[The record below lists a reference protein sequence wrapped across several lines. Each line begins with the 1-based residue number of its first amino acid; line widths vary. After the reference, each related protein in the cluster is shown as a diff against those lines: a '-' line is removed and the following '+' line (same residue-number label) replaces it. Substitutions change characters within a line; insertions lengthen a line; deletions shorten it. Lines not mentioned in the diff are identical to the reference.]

1 MTAVAEMRQPFFFG
15 AHSPCPPS
23 HPERERRLNML
34 RVDQLAQA
42 HPDDSILCLGMDV
55 HKRFVS
61 VTVYS
66 GT

>member
-1 MTAVAEMRQPFFFG
+1 
-15 AHSPCPPS
+15 
-23 HPERERRLNML
+23 ML